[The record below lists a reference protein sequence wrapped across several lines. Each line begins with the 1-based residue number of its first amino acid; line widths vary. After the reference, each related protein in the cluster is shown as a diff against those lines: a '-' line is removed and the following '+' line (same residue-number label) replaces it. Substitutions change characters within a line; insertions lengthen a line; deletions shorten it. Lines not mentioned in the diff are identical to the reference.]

1 MRDFYVSGIYSLS
14 RYYAYGNT
22 SVIEKILLQQSRQ
35 FLITSFSGK
44 SWKQYTLSSAG
55 ILCGECLCKHAYLS
69 RKGRLLVVGIFFVSF
84 HFFFFP
90 SSIELPR
97 PWKFDQELRMEK
109 RNHPFRDISRA
120 LFFFLIAAFFCTCRG
135 LVNHDRSVKG
145 TLVIC
150 QKGPL
155 FGICFELKYRTS
167 T

>member
-1 MRDFYVSGIYSLS
+1 MRNSTTTISTISHYKFHQGNHGSSILYLLLAFYVVNA
-14 RYYAYGNT
+14 YANT
-22 SVIEKILLQQSRQ
+22 
-35 FLITSFSGK
+35 
-44 SWKQYTLSSAG
+44 
-55 ILCGECLCKHAYLS
+55 HMS
-69 RKGRLLVVGIFFVSF
+69 RKGRLGVVGIFFVSF

-109 RNHPFRDISRA
+109 RNHPFRDISLT
-120 LFFFLIAAFFCTCRG
+120 LFFFSYCRVFCTCRV
-135 LVNHDRSVKG
+135 LVNHDSSVKG

>member
-22 SVIEKILLQQSRQ
+22 SVNEKFYYNNLNNFSLQVS
-35 FLITSFSGK
+35 SGK

-55 ILCGECLCKHAYLS
+55 ILCGECLCKHTYLS
-69 RKGRLLVVGIFFVSF
+69 RKGRLGVVGIFFVSF

-109 RNHPFRDISRA
+109 RNHPFRDKSLT
-120 LFFFLIAAFFCTCRG
+120 LFFFSYCRVFCTCRV